1 MISAEVEF
9 VVNRPVEEVFAFLSD
24 FKNNLK
30 WRASQVEVEKTSD
43 GPIGVGTTYR
53 LVNNLLGRR
62 VELGARVVEFE
73 PNRRFASADDG
84 PIPVAAQRIFERV
97 EGGTRVTLIV
107 KAEPGGILKIAEP
120 LLGAIL
126 KRRLEADAAKAK
138 EVLESRA
145 V

>member
-1 MISAEVEF
+1 VISAEVDF
-9 VVNRPVEEVFAFLSD
+9 VVNRPVEDVFAFLSD
-24 FKNNLK
+24 FENNLK

-62 VELGARVVEFE
+62 VELAATVVEFE
-73 PNRRFASADDG
+73 PNRRFASRDDRPV
-84 PIPVAAQRIFERV
+84 PIEAQRIFEPV

-107 KAEPGGILKIAEP
+107 KAELSGVLRIAEP

-138 EVLESRA
+138 DVLEARA

>member
-1 MISAEVEF
+1 VISAEVDF
-9 VVNRPVEEVFAFLSD
+9 VVNRPVEVVFAFLSD
-24 FKNNLK
+24 FENNLK

-62 VELGARVVEFE
+62 VDLGATVVEFE
-73 PNRRFASADDG
+73 PNRRFASRDDG
-84 PIPVAAQRIFERV
+84 PIPIEAQRIFEPV

-107 KAEPGGILKIAEP
+107 KAEPGGLLRIAEP

-138 EVLESRA
+138 DVLEARA